1 MVCDVPDNYW
11 SVLNLVVVKQEA
23 ACAGLRIWRARR
35 RYDRIDAVLSR
46 AANTWELRFFR
57 NDRLMLTR
65 RYEREAAARKE
76 AQARLGELSR
86 AGWVE
91 HW

>member
-1 MVCDVPDNYW
+1 MH
-11 SVLNLVVVKQEA
+11 VLRL
-23 ACAGLRIWRARR
+23 WRARR
-35 RYDRIDAVLSR
+35 RYDRIDAVLEGMSR
-46 AANTWELRFFR
+46 AWELRFFR

-65 RYEREAAARKE
+65 SYRREKDARTE
-76 AQARLGELSR
+76 ATSRLRELRR